1 MVSAVMQGQQCR
13 NIGIVKGTEV
23 EKVLWQTSEG
33 LTLIVGA
40 RVYVRVR
47 ARVRVRMRVRVRK
60 RGRMLACACFRYP
73 RAFLFSCMCASYT
86 YMYVHVSRTC
96 ALQIHSAKPV
106 PHRPPPSVASVRYSL
121 NERTWK

>member
-1 MVSAVMQGQQCR
+1 MVFAVMQGQQCR

-47 ARVRVRMRVRVRK
+47 ARVRARRVRVRMRVRVRK
-60 RGRMLACACFRYP
+60 RGRMLACACFCYP
-73 RAFLFSCMCASYT
+73 RAVLFSCMCASCTRTYRAHVRCKYT
-86 YMYVHVSRTC
+86 PRNPFLTVRRPL
-96 ALQIHSAKPV
+96 LQ
-106 PHRPPPSVASVRYSL
+106 ASV
-121 NERTWK
+121 TA